1 MNFKKKYLKYK
12 NKYINL
18 KSQLGGIVPHIE
30 NDLLPLEGSY
40 NIAFINKYISK
51 QNNRTDN
58 IYLLRENDLQFEKI
72 NQDSV
77 LPDKININ
85 DLSHLALEN
94 IKLGTEQIPL
104 HVGIL
109 NYKYD
114 IIIGLNN
121 YIKEYL
127 ISNPSKYGIISEA
140 KTVYNESDKK
150 TWSYIY
156 NIFNT
161 NINDNIFNIKSSQS
175 GYIILN
181 ITSHP
186 TVLNFFSFINK
197 TSEFLN
203 FILDYTKDISETII
217 PFTYKTLL
225 ENPLFKNIFNY
236 DTDHNKLI
244 NFNDFYTIYKI
255 FDSKKDKDRG
265 IAIPLPDKISMT
277 IDEYNKSTDKK
288 STEKLFTKL
297 KDNINNFIDF
307 IICCKKIDAEIN
319 FNSRFKIKLENLILI
334 NWIYYRIKNN
344 KLINSR
350 LSGNLYPI
358 NNDNFLS
365 NIMQKNIDG
374 LSTFIRWSKS
384 QTNTSFEKDLFKT
397 IDTPLTTYERITY
410 KGISFAN
417 CVENTL
423 LQIIKILSWNNG
435 NYDINKLPLSHHPGL
450 NEILNL
456 LNQTTNKNDTLEII
470 NKFLDIVSGLDIIKY
485 RHETERIEIVAETS
499 NITKLLSYLLTK
511 NFETDIRKL
520 NINYNGDIED
530 AKDITINGNI
540 RVNVDDGHTEIKLMN
555 QNTLISNYHY
565 RNLIYYFNNIK
576 TVINTSND
584 IHIFAN
590 DIDEFDKKF
599 IIKKIANIYEIKYEQ
614 DINNYIIINDIN
626 GITFYYSI
634 LFLSILFN
642 SIEFITEL
650 FIKYKPSINSNILC
664 TPYKYTPLFYANGI
678 VIDILLDN
686 GADINGITS
695 GTSPFNNAA
704 SNLNYDKLVKLYERG
719 ANINVAGMYNRTVLM
734 TVIDFALIK
743 QEELCYKCCEY
754 LISIGININAQD
766 SNGDTALHL
775 SRKIPKVSELLIQK
789 GADQTIINKYGE
801 LWNGE
806 LLDDE

>member
-1 MNFKKKYLKYK
+1 MNYQQKYLKYK
-12 NKYINL
+12 SKYINL
-18 KSQLGGIVPHIE
+18 KSQLGGIVPHIDC
-30 NDLLPLEGSY
+30 DLLPLEGSY

-51 QNNRTDN
+51 QNDRNDN
-58 IYLLRENDLQFEKI
+58 IYLLREDNLQFEKI
-72 NQDSV
+72 NQDRV
-77 LPDKININ
+77 LLDKININ

-109 NYKYD
+109 NYKYN

-127 ISNPSKYGIISEA
+127 ISNSSKYGIISEA
-140 KTVYNESDKK
+140 KTVYSEADKK
-150 TWSYIY
+150 TWSYVY

-161 NINDNIFNIKSSQS
+161 NINDNIFNIRSSQS

-203 FILDYTKDISETII
+203 FILDYTKDISNPIRQ
-217 PFTYKTLL
+217 FTYKTLL

-277 IDEYNKSTDKK
+277 IDEYNKSTEKK

-297 KDNINNFIDF
+297 IDNINNFIDF
-307 IICCKKIDAEIN
+307 IICCRKIDTEIN
-319 FNSRFKIKLENLILI
+319 FYSRFKIKLENLILI

-365 NIMQKNIDG
+365 NIMQKNIDD
-374 LSTFIRWSKS
+374 LCTIIRVSKKI
-384 QTNTSFEKDLFKT
+384 QTNSSYEKDLFKT

-410 KGISFAN
+410 KEISFAN

-435 NYDINKLPLSHHPGL
+435 NYDINKLPTNHHPGI

-456 LNQTTNKNDTLEII
+456 LNQTTNKNDTLEITI
-470 NKFLDIVSGLDIIKY
+470 KFLNIVSGLDIIKY
-485 RHETERIEIVAETS
+485 RHQKERIEIVAETS
-499 NITKLLSYLLTK
+499 NVINSLSYLL
-511 NFETDIRKL
+511 NQDFDSDIRRF
-520 NINYNGDIED
+520 NIHYNGNIED

-540 RVNVDDGHTEIKLMN
+540 RVNIDKGHTEIKLMN
-555 QNTLISNYHY
+555 QNTLIPNYHY

-576 TVINTSND
+576 TVINISKD
-584 IHIFAN
+584 IYLFAN
-590 DIDEFDKKF
+590 DIDEYDKKF

-614 DINNYIIINDIN
+614 DINNYIIMPDAN
-626 GITFYYSI
+626 GLIFNYSI

-650 FIKYKPSINSNILC
+650 FIKYKPSINANIIC
-664 TPYKYTPLFYANGI
+664 SDQKDTPLFYANGI
-678 VIDILLDN
+678 IIDILLDR
-686 GADINGITS
+686 GADINYKTGINVT
-695 GTSPFNNAA
+695 PFWRAA
-704 SNLNYDKLVKLYERG
+704 SFLNYDKLVKLYERG
-719 ANINVAGMYNRTVLM
+719 ADIHICDSTKQTALAVAAHSAFNE
-734 TVIDFALIK
+734 D
-743 QEELCYKCCEY
+743 LCYKCCEF
-754 LISIGININAQD
+754 LIKIGININAQD
-766 SNGDTALHL
+766 TSGNTALHYTYH
-775 SRKIPKVSELLIQK
+775 SRILNLLIQK
-789 GADQTIINKYGE
+789 GASQGIRNYEGKLFNE
-801 LWNGE
+801 M
-806 LLDDE
+806 DDD